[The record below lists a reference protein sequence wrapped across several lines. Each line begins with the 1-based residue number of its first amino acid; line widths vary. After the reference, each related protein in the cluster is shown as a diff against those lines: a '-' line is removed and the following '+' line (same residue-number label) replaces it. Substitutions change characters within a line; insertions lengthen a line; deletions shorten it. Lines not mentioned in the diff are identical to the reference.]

1 LHEIWKGRE
10 SFSDKKARM
19 DAIIALKQMIRSWL
33 DDTYPSM
40 QESERIAMAEAMDMS
55 LIELKK
61 EEGMRTFY
69 EINNV
74 VRMSFIEMQYMKK
87 VSSVRTVARFGGK
100 LLSTSVFSPLEL
112 FCFAF
117 RK

>member
-19 DAIIALKQMIRSWL
+19 DAIVALKQMIRSWL
-33 DDTYPSM
+33 DDTFPGM

-55 LIELKK
+55 LIEQKK

-87 VSSVRTVARFGGK
+87 VSSVGGTVARFGSK
-100 LLSTSVFSPLEL
+100 
-112 FCFAF
+112 
-117 RK
+117 